1 MMYRNNVLDAE
12 RLAGLVFELASQL
25 QVERSQR
32 VALELALERAGVL
45 KPDAVAALAGDD
57 ELRRRSGNELD
68 QAMAKLL
75 RVLTESADARGPL
88 RGEIAKA
95 GQEGAR

>member
-45 KPDAVAALAGDD
+45 KPDSVASLAGDD
-57 ELRRRSGNELD
+57 ELRRRSNSELD

-75 RVLTESADARGPL
+75 RVLTESADPRGPL
-88 RGEIAKA
+88 RGEIAPTAK
-95 GQEGAR
+95 EEFR

>member
-32 VALELALERAGVL
+32 IALELALERAGVL
-45 KPDAVAALAGDD
+45 APGALAAAGDA
-57 ELRRRSGNELD
+57 ELRQRSCAELD
-68 QAMAKLL
+68 QALEKLL
-75 RVLTESADARGPL
+75 RVLMERADARGPL
-88 RGEIAKA
+88 RGEITNSV
-95 GQEGAR
+95 QEEIR

>member
-1 MMYRNNVLDAE
+1 MMYRNNYPDAE

-45 KPDAVAALAGDD
+45 KPDAVAAVAGDA
-57 ELRRRSGNELD
+57 ELDRRSRAELD
-68 QAMAKLL
+68 QSMAKLL

-88 RGEIAKA
+88 RGEIAKPVK
-95 GQEGAR
+95 EEIR

>member
-1 MMYRNNVLDAE
+1 MMYRNNFPDAE

-45 KPDAVAALAGDD
+45 KPDAVAAVAGDV
-57 ELRRRSGNELD
+57 ELNRRSRAELD
-68 QAMAKLL
+68 QSMAKLL

-88 RGEIAKA
+88 RGEVTKSVKEEI
-95 GQEGAR
+95 R